1 MIKLFLYTTLIFNLF
16 GIFLWCYA
24 GRAEF
29 EIFYPFLVSTI
40 LFILIVELKTA
51 NTINSL
57 PHSKDLLVNIPEKNL
72 PILNAY
78 LLAVIAIGYL
88 FFLEGIPLFS
98 ENPDEQ
104 RFIQRKSPLIASSW
118 RVLYFVFPV
127 VAVIF
132 LNKLELKNE
141 PKISLFITLI
151 IFIGLVLSGSKAAP
165 LFTLIFIFLYYY
177 YFKKFD
183 LLFALPLIAFLISL
197 GIFSAIILTSLN
209 MNESLYIATIALFG
223 RMTLGAG
230 EGYLLAHEYVNS
242 YGMGLGFFTIL
253 KPLYTLLGTLRLIPK
268 SDYTEDS
275 GVFIA
280 YEYRGLENNA
290 SFTFTFPG
298 LGYLEFGYLGM
309 LFYTVVFAYF
319 IGVFINSFYKDTNP
333 ISKLIKLF
341 LIFNMWYLLDWGF
354 IDGFIVFLLL
364 YITIFWMGFSTAK
377 NIYR

>member
-1 MIKLFLYTTLIFNLF
+1 M
-16 GIFLWCYA
+16 
-24 GRAEF
+24 
-29 EIFYPFLVSTI
+29 
-40 LFILIVELKTA
+40 
-51 NTINSL
+51 
-57 PHSKDLLVNIPEKNL
+57 
-72 PILNAY
+72 
-78 LLAVIAIGYL
+78 
-88 FFLEGIPLFS
+88 
-98 ENPDEQ
+98 
-104 RFIQRKSPLIASSW
+104 
-118 RVLYFVFPV
+118 
-127 VAVIF
+127 
-132 LNKLELKNE
+132 
-141 PKISLFITLI
+141 
-151 IFIGLVLSGSKAAP
+151 
-165 LFTLIFIFLYYY
+165 
-177 YFKKFD
+177 
-183 LLFALPLIAFLISL
+183 
-197 GIFSAIILTSLN
+197 
-209 MNESLYIATIALFG
+209 
-223 RMTLGAG
+223 
-230 EGYLLAHEYVNS
+230 
-242 YGMGLGFFTIL
+242 
-253 KPLYTLLGTLRLIPK
+253 IPK

>member
-16 GIFLWCYA
+16 GIFLWCYV
-24 GRAEF
+24 GRAGF
-29 EIFYPFLVSTI
+29 EIFYPFLISTI

-57 PHSKDLLVNIPEKNL
+57 PHSKDLFVNIPEKNL

-78 LLAVIAIGYL
+78 LLAVIGIGYL
-88 FFLEGIPLFS
+88 FFLEGIPLLS

-197 GIFSAIILTSLN
+197 GIFFAIILTSFN
-209 MNESLYIATIALFG
+209 MNESFYIATIALFG

-253 KPLYTLLGTLRLIPK
+253 KPLYTLLGTFRLIPK

>member
-16 GIFLWCYA
+16 GIFLWCYV